1 MQPPFIQLYFTPAI
15 HDNESMVLNLDEL
28 KIQFVISVY
37 DSITRQIQ
45 HTDIKTSILISW
57 DGVMAVMLGREIV
70 AIASNR
76 QLGLSVTLIA
86 LAVGAALFASGI
98 YVFQILRPRSPTVD
112 AGIKGAPERGLLY
125 AGDIL
130 NLGRTPSD
138 RIQSYLTILT
148 GLNDAPEIYAQ
159 YIKSIILI
167 ADVSRNKNK
176 MFLKALLASTVAFS
190 LLAFLI
196 ALVGIRLGGI

>member
-1 MQPPFIQLYFTPAI
+1 MA
-15 HDNESMVLNLDEL
+15 MNLDEL

-76 QLGLSVTLIA
+76 HSGLSVTLIA
-86 LAVGAALFASGI
+86 LAVGVALFISGL
-98 YVFQILRPRSPTVD
+98 YVFQILRPRSPKVD
-112 AGIKGAPERGLLY
+112 AGANGVPERGLLY

-148 GLNDAPEIYAQ
+148 GLSETPQIYAQ
-159 YIKSIILI
+159 YVKSIILI

-196 ALVGIRLGGI
+196 ALVGIKLGSI

>member
-1 MQPPFIQLYFTPAI
+1 MRIDF
-15 HDNESMVLNLDEL
+15 VL
-28 KIQFVISVY
+28 V
-37 DSITRQIQ
+37 
-45 HTDIKTSILISW
+45 
-57 DGVMAVMLGREIV
+57 
-70 AIASNR
+70 
-76 QLGLSVTLIA
+76 
-86 LAVGAALFASGI
+86 
-98 YVFQILRPRSPTVD
+98 RPRSPKLSSGVN
-112 AGIKGAPERGLLY
+112 GAPERGLLY

-130 NLGRTPSD
+130 SLGRTPSD
-138 RIQSYLTILT
+138 RIQAYLTILT

-196 ALVGIRLGGI
+196 ALVGIKLGGM